1 MVALG
6 LVFGILILWLGIF
19 AGVIF
24 LCGFGLYRMAQH
36 AGIPS
41 PWLAFLPVAQMYV
54 MGLLAE
60 RSYYVYSGGQ
70 RRRLARWTVISQ
82 LALAALA
89 VVIAAVFFPAAYS
102 GEGEMAM
109 LLLVPLYFLL
119 FLFAMVLSLYC
130 TYYIFKDYTPDN
142 AVLFTVIGM
151 LAGITMIFFLV
162 ERDTVPVSVTGFGVY
177 PYGRPKYDRYHRWH
191 QQPPQPP
198 AFGGPGPN
206 TTGPEWYGRG

>member
-1 MVALG
+1 
-6 LVFGILILWLGIF
+6 
-19 AGVIF
+19 
-24 LCGFGLYRMAQH
+24 MAQH

-60 RSYYVYSGGQ
+60 RSYYVYSGGRQ
-70 RRRLARWTVISQ
+70 RRLARWAVISQ

-102 GEGEMAM
+102 GEGEMAA

-206 TTGPEWYGRG
+206 TTGPEWYRQQRGGKDRRHRKKKTKKKGG